1 MTFALDVMRENQ
13 GVPISFTGHS
23 LGGGLASLMAVF
35 LDLPATIFDPAP
47 FQLTALN
54 PVVLGSLQ
62 VYLATN
68 GYSNGAFDEYTQRL
82 GEVFYER
89 EERVTSYYL
98 QGEILEGLRFPETAI
113 EGHPEPA
120 VTIGSPSILD
130 QDSLD
135 KIALARIDLHSM
147 SLLQAVLTSKVFKD
161 GLELQSR
168 ALEEFTDQY
177 LYGDLPE
184 LDSGDFI
191 TRQLNGHLI
200 ESDASAGA
208 VGRLDSLGSDLLKIG
223 SLGSASEDELNR
235 GIIGVIAE
243 YYQYQEKIDS
253 TGLLVGFNGGV
264 SVDLMRLL
272 DGNAH
277 EGKNRLSDRI
287 WDWLQARHEYA
298 RGLSGV
304 DRLTIQSGAGA
315 LDLNGSSDV
324 RDDLGIGGSDSDS
337 LYGGGGDDFL
347 YGMAGEDELEGGVG
361 NDFLAGGQGADVYRF
376 WSHDSDAITVD
387 HISDSDGSGQIWFD
401 GALVTAGERTS
412 QVAWLDRTG
421 RLKLT
426 FLDNGSGRGTL
437 VIDVIATHDSIRV
450 ENWAQ
455 GELGLTLTG
464 QAPVVSG
471 STMTAG
477 DDLFG
482 SNGSNSG
489 DDNISALAGNDGLE
503 GGAGDDHLDG
513 GAGNDLIFGGT
524 GDDVLIGGEGNDYI
538 YEGYDQAEFSE
549 LGASQ
554 REAFNER
561 LAELGAAVQAHGK
574 GWYVADVV
582 FTPGW
587 SVLDPNSTPGG
598 DDMIDAGGGDDVVMA
613 GDGDDELLGG
623 DGKDTLLGGA
633 DNDIIFGGA
642 GDDDINGD
650 YPDATG
656 TQDMVGWRS
665 ANAANRNG
673 HDVINGGGGND
684 SINGNGGNDVLV
696 GGDGNDRIRGRGLA
710 GPADSND
717 DDRDHID
724 GGSGSDVLSGD
735 DGDDLVLGGAG
746 DDTIFGDNSQAG
758 TRHGND
764 NIDAGDGNDFA
775 SGGGG
780 DDTIAGGDGA
790 DRLTGDSVDID
801 GSLHG
806 RDFIHGGAGDD
817 IIDGTGGDDA
827 LYGDDGDDQLI
838 GDYTGES
845 LAVAFHGNDYLD
857 GGAGND
863 LLIGNGGNDTLLG
876 GAGEDKL
883 QGGDGNDRLNGGE
896 DDDILLGEA
905 GDDDLMGG
913 SGDDTL
919 YGGDGNDHLSGG
931 AGADRLAGGV
941 GDDALEGGDG
951 DDTLDGEAGDDK
963 IFGGAGNDTIDA
975 DDGDDR
981 VDAGSGNDGIYGGLG
996 RDVIDGGE
1004 GNDTANGG
1012 DGNDVLYGGAG
1023 DDSLGG
1029 DAGNDE
1035 LSGGEGNDNLQGHAG
1050 NDVLNGGAGDDVI
1063 VGGTGNDDLSG
1074 GAGTN
1079 FYYFGRGF
1087 GVDVVRLAAGA
1098 TDRVFFQDGIAS
1110 NELAFTR
1117 DGDDLW
1123 VQVIGQADRLSLNG
1137 FFSAEKQATIYT
1149 ADGYVYSRND
1159 FEQGVML
1166 GLPASGG
1173 STDDTMTGTNQ
1184 DDRLYGFDGNDILEG
1199 GEGNDLLDGGA
1210 GNDTL
1215 RDGLGSDVMQG
1226 GVGNDVIRFSADG
1239 SIGRADVATGG
1250 SGDDTYYVP
1259 LNSGFDRIKGLGDA
1273 GSGIDRIVLTDI
1285 TSSMV
1290 SNYVISGDDLHLMV
1304 GNAWNNDIQNALILE
1319 GFLKDGAAA
1328 HVIEFSD
1335 GTTMTVADFV
1345 QRGWTGTS
1353 ADDTYVGGFY
1363 PDNING
1369 GAGNDTLSGGPG
1381 GDQIQGGDGSDV
1393 IHGNEGNDVLYD
1405 GKGDDVVHGDEGND
1419 HIHVTAWD
1427 ENDQFLGGIGD
1438 DTYYYLSQLSTPSVP
1453 GASSGEVDELAGEGN
1468 DTVYTNYYHF
1478 SLTDTTIEN
1487 LTVEAVNY
1495 WYTSATNKPVHRQL
1509 IGNSLDNTIRI
1520 VSNFNSGY
1528 SYNLLDGGAGND
1540 TLIGGAGSDTYVVD
1554 SKGDVIMESGA
1565 YASIDTV
1572 RASISY
1578 SLADVTGI
1586 ENIELTS
1593 NDTTATGDSGKNQLD
1608 GSMAAGA
1615 NTLIGGGGDDT
1626 YIIDDMDTVVET
1638 ATGGH
1643 DKIVIKKISSNT
1655 NTFYVPVG
1663 TNVEVFQLDEG
1674 LSRRVTLQGDA
1685 ANNLLVGNA
1694 TANTLRGGAGD
1705 DEIRAG
1711 GDTYGGI
1718 DFLYG
1723 DDGDDLLIAG
1733 SGYNELAGG
1742 AGNDRLQLYSGT
1754 DRVSYNKGDGIDTV
1768 YVSDLFYSGGIDT
1781 LSFGSSISSEDV
1793 VWTRE
1798 GNDLVITFKN
1808 VASDSIKI
1816 QAYWKEVGGVDALSG
1831 VIDQFAF
1838 YNETGYRTGLTLEA
1852 LRNRAPV
1859 TNSWSLRAAAPA
1871 GQSFTYIL
1879 PAGAFSDEDVASLAY
1894 STTSL
1899 PSWLSFDPETRTF
1912 RGTPPAGAPEGH
1924 ITVTATDAYGA
1935 SARLTL
1941 TVSVVNVVQGTSGN
1955 DTLTGTS
1962 AADMLVGGAGDDIY
1976 TVNHFGD
1983 VIIEE
1988 AGEGS
1993 DLINASISYDLPEN
2007 VEKLTLTGSAEN
2019 AYGNGL
2025 DNTLTGNGDANYL
2038 VGGAGNDTLLG
2049 NNGSDELDGGLGN
2062 DTLDGGG
2069 GDDYMYGGDGD
2080 DTYVVGSS
2088 GDEVREEEHEG
2099 VDTVRSSLTYTLGS
2113 EIENLVLTGS
2123 SGLSGNG
2130 NELDNVLT
2138 GNSGANT
2145 LRGYAGNDYLD
2156 GGSGNDTMIGG
2167 SGDDVYVVGATGDK
2181 VTESANEGV
2190 DSVLS
2195 AVTYT
2200 LSANLENLTLTGK
2213 SAINGTGNASA
2224 NLLIGNSGNNALS
2237 GLAGD
2242 DTLEGKQGV
2251 DTLTGAA
2258 GNDTYLMARTYG
2270 VDTVVDNDTT
2280 SGNVDTARFLT
2291 GVTFDQLWFRR
2302 PSGGNDLEVS
2312 IIGTS
2317 DKLTIKNWYSGAQH
2331 QIEEFYVDD
2340 GGMVLRSSD
2349 VQALVTAMS
2358 GMTMP
2363 SQGQTTLTSSQRSA
2377 LDPTFTSTWQ
2387 SQQQRRSGSLRA
2399 MSLPPSAMGVDEEQM
2414 DVLPSM
2420 GAWQKHRVLGNE
2432 VAVARLQKPY
2442 SHGGAGLPRQH
2453 SRDLNHL
2460 ISAMAGFRTH
2470 ESDVSVF
2477 PIHERYQHPQL
2488 VASLV

>member
-1 MTFALDVMRENQ
+1 MSDGASGEELGISSENLELLAKATGEITKNYHDAMRAAREEILGGRDQYEAIREAIIKQKQFEMMEFERLQRLIAGKPANEIALKALSGLRAQSVKEWNILNGNQIDAEAAINQYLKENEDNYSKFIPRAKFSSALKFVGNADTAYKLASAVMDQNGEQLVKEIAGLVFGAAGALLATAFAPMLGIT
-13 GVPISFTGHS
+13 GVAAGVFIGVISFVASIIPDITKDDPAWRY
-23 LGGGLASLMAVF
+23 LGGLADSLLGKDSKISVGPGSYF
-35 LDLPATIFDPAP
+35 NFGTYEDN
-47 FQLTALN
+47 QLT
-54 PVVLGSLQ
+54 
-62 VYLATN
+62 
-68 GYSNGAFDEYTQRL
+68 
-82 GEVFYER
+82 
-89 EERVTSYYL
+89 
-98 QGEILEGLRFPETAI
+98 
-113 EGHPEPA
+113 
-120 VTIGSPSILD
+120 
-130 QDSLD
+130 
-135 KIALARIDLHSM
+135 
-147 SLLQAVLTSKVFKD
+147 
-161 GLELQSR
+161 
-168 ALEEFTDQY
+168 
-177 LYGDLPE
+177 
-184 LDSGDFI
+184 
-191 TRQLNGHLI
+191 
-200 ESDASAGA
+200 
-208 VGRLDSLGSDLLKIG
+208 
-223 SLGSASEDELNR
+223 
-235 GIIGVIAE
+235 
-243 YYQYQEKIDS
+243 
-253 TGLLVGFNGGV
+253 
-264 SVDLMRLL
+264 
-272 DGNAH
+272 
-277 EGKNRLSDRI
+277 
-287 WDWLQARHEYA
+287 
-298 RGLSGV
+298 
-304 DRLTIQSGAGA
+304 
-315 LDLNGSSDV
+315 GSS
-324 RDDLGIGGSDSDS
+324 SSS
-337 LYGGGGDDFL
+337 NFL
-347 YGMAGEDELEGGVG
+347 M
-361 NDFLAGGQGADVYRF
+361 
-376 WSHDSDAITVD
+376 
-387 HISDSDGSGQIWFD
+387 
-401 GALVTAGERTS
+401 
-412 QVAWLDRTG
+412 
-421 RLKLT
+421 
-426 FLDNGSGRGTL
+426 
-437 VIDVIATHDSIRV
+437 
-450 ENWAQ
+450 
-455 GELGLTLTG
+455 
-464 QAPVVSG
+464 
-471 STMTAG
+471 
-477 DDLFG
+477 
-482 SNGSNSG
+482 
-489 DDNISALAGNDGLE
+489 
-503 GGAGDDHLDG
+503 G
-513 GAGNDLIFGGT
+513 GAGNDLIWVT
-524 GDDVLIGGEGNDYI
+524 NGDYNFIDGGEGNDELSGWI
-538 YEGYDQAEFSE
+538 GVDHLVGGNGNDTLVGEAGSDRLEGGEGFDDYQFFSKDFE
-549 LGASQ
+549 SDGSVDIISDSDGLGKLTFNGSEISGSSVGSGVRYASLGAWESADGEFRIWKSEGVGVSLYFLHKKTHATIVVEKWKQ
-554 REAFNER
+554 GD
-561 LAELGAAVQAHGK
+561 LGITLPEHPDSPNLEGITLVGTNGSDYLNASSGS
-574 GWYVADVV
+574 
-582 FTPGW
+582 PGTVHV
-587 SVLDPNSTPGG
+587 SGG
-598 DDMIDAGGGDDVVMA
+598 DDRDMILGRDNSDGDTLNGGSGDDIISAAGG
-613 GDGDDELLGG
+613 
-623 DGKDTLLGGA
+623 KDQ
-633 DNDIIFGGA
+633 IVGGA
-642 GDDDINGD
+642 GADFISDFGDESVVYGGEGDDFISAEHAFHFRIGTSGLIPHDESAVWRDIESFFGW
-650 YPDATG
+650 TR
-656 TQDMVGWRS
+656 TQDLIVRKDGQLGVEAVSNLIDAFDYSGASHIQGWSYRFHRVDGHTYELS
-665 ANAANRNG
+665 YFSDSEPDGISPGPSYFNFEQQIDANFDIG
-673 HDVINGGGGND
+673 VSLYGEDGND
-684 SINGNGGNDVLV
+684 SVSGGEGSDFLDGGNGNDLIAGGKGNDVLV
-696 GGDGNDRIRGRGLA
+696 GGLGNDVL
-710 GPADSND
+710 
-717 DDRDHID
+717 
-724 GGSGSDVLSGD
+724 GGGQGSDVL
-735 DGDDLVLGGAG
+735 DGGGGADVLYG
-746 DDTIFGDNSQAG
+746 EAG
-758 TRHGND
+758 SDILDG
-764 NIDAGDGNDFA
+764 GDGNDVLW
-775 SGGGG
+775 G
-780 DDTIAGGDGA
+780 DYQ
-790 DRLTGDSVDID
+790 GDSETNGGLDI
-801 GSLHG
+801 L
-806 RDFIHGGAGDD
+806 RGGAGSDHLM
-817 IIDGTGGDDA
+817 GQG
-827 LYGDDGDDQLI
+827 GDDQL
-838 GDYTGES
+838 Y
-845 LAVAFHGNDYLD
+845 
-857 GGAGND
+857 GGADGD
-863 LLIGNGGNDTLLG
+863 TVFGGQGDDRLYG
-876 GAGEDKL
+876 DSGDDEL
-883 QGGDGNDRLNGGE
+883 QGGDGNDRLDGGDGDDVLFGEAGE
-896 DDDILLGEA
+896 DDLA
-905 GDDDLMGG
+905 GGM
-913 SGDDTL
+913 GDDTL
-919 YGGDGNDHLSGG
+919 YAGDGDDHLTGG
-931 AGADRLAGGV
+931 AGVDRLAGGT
-941 GDDALEGGDG
+941 GDDVLEGGDG
-951 DDTLDGEAGDDK
+951 DDTLDGEAGNDT
-963 IFGGAGNDTIDA
+963 IIGGAGNDTIDA

-981 VDAGSGNDGIYGGLG
+981 VDAGRGNDGIYGGLG

-1087 GVDVVRLAAGA
+1087 GVDVVRQAAGA

-1149 ADGYVYSRND
+1149 ADGYVYSRSD

-1173 STDDTMTGTNQ
+1173 SNDDTMTGTNQ

-1199 GEGNDLLDGGA
+1199 GEGNDFLDGGA

-1259 LNSGFDRIKGLGDA
+1259 LNSGFDRIKGLGDV

-1319 GFLKDGAAA
+1319 GFLKNGAAA

-1363 PDNING
+1363 PDNIDG

-1381 GDQIQGGDGSDV
+1381 GDQIQGGDGNDV

-1405 GKGDDVVHGDEGND
+1405 GKGGDVVHGDEGND
-1419 HIHVTAWD
+1419 QIHVTAWD
-1427 ENDQFLGGIGD
+1427 GNDQFLGGVGD

-1453 GASSGEVDELAGEGN
+1453 GASSGEVEELAGEGN

-1478 SLTDTTIEN
+1478 SLTDTSIEN

-1520 VSNFNSGY
+1520 GSNFNSGY

-1540 TLIGGAGSDTYVVD
+1540 TLIGSAGSDTYVVD
-1554 SKGDVIMESGA
+1554 SKGDVIVESGA

-1578 SLADVTGI
+1578 SLADVTGV
-1586 ENIELTS
+1586 ENIEVTS

-1615 NTLIGGGGDDT
+1615 NTLIGGDGDDT

-1768 YVSDLFYSGGIDT
+1768 YVSDLFYTGGIDT

-1838 YNETGYRTGLTLEA
+1838 YNETGYRTGLTVEA

-1879 PAGAFSDEDVASLAY
+1879 PAGAFSDEDVTSLAY

-2242 DTLEGKQGV
+2242 DTLEGKQGG

-2399 MSLPPSAMGVDEEQM
+2399 MSLPPSAMGVDGVRM

-2432 VAVARLQKPY
+2432 IAVARLQKRY